1 MIHPGWFQALS
12 PGDRVLVTF
21 NDGSFAAQ
29 AVESVYLRGQTTSD
43 FDHAFVA
50 PADLIA
56 VDDWFFTEDGA
67 ELMPD
72 DDDDRIGATVGP
84 LTLEMDARCD
94 AISAVEKIDW
104 CSVPADKL
112 RAVLALVTIQ

>member
-50 PADLIA
+50 PTDLIA